1 MFACEFGGNERSNS
15 IFEILHEVEI
25 SHGQE
30 TPGILEA
37 AVIWNPNSVDEVH
50 NGSKDMWG
58 ALIHLEI
65 LVVVP
70 NCSVELLQ
78 CLEVLGPGIED
89 NLRNGIEQLMNLAA
103 KFTMIPGCQDKGVGL
118 DELPLAIEGDVGIVS
133 VLVQV
138 CHLGHEVA
146 AVKAHVF
153 TSSWL

>member
-1 MFACEFGGNERSNS
+1 MQLHQHLLVQGLEVLEDELAAQLLQLLSAVFLCHLGDFQNIIFVCVLGGNERSNS

-37 AVIWNPNSVDEVH
+37 VVIWNPNSVDEVH
-50 NGSKDMWG
+50 NGRKDMWG

-78 CLEVLGPGIED
+78 CFEVLGPGIED
-89 NLRNGIEQLMNLAA
+89 NL
-103 KFTMIPGCQDKGVGL
+103 KF
-118 DELPLAIEGDVGIVS
+118 
-133 VLVQV
+133 
-138 CHLGHEVA
+138 
-146 AVKAHVF
+146 
-153 TSSWL
+153 SSS